1 MPISAVAPA
10 QECHRSVLAVGTIG
24 PASLPASLPAA
35 LPAAGSDGVVPA
47 ELGGA
52 TAVDAGKV
60 QAVTAISAATAV
72 VSAAALP
79 RTPRPPR
86 RGINMPPSCPKA
98 RPPRSGRGGALAV
111 FERFAV
117 LGDDQVGELLGRGFR
132 GVLVQGDPAP
142 LDQVDPVA
150 DLEDLAVVVRD
161 DDDRDLAVLLQF

>member
-24 PASLPASLPAA
+24 PASLPA
-35 LPAAGSDGVVPA
+35 AGSGVVPA

-52 TAVDAGKV
+52 TAVDAGEV

-161 DDDRDLAVLLQF
+161 DDDRDLAVLLQFPDQVQD